1 MSGENH
7 TLTNRRKL
15 MLERTET
22 IEFDN
27 GLKVVLTGPVGC
39 GKTQVSNIIADFMEE
54 YANSSVIKESTEN

>member
-1 MSGENH
+1 MS
-7 TLTNRRKL
+7 
-15 MLERTET
+15 ERTET